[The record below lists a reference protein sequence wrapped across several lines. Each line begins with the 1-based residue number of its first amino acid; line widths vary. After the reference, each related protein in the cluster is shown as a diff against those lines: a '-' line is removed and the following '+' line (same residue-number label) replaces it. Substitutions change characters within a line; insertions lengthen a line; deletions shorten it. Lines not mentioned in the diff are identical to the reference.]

1 MAGYDEVPS
10 ATSGPVR
17 YHGNTLS
24 KKVLALR
31 EISETASD
39 FSDMI
44 RSMVPRGRHL
54 TAVRRLLRQFPIVAI
69 LGARQVGKTTL
80 ALELLKRAKP
90 SGERFDLED
99 PADLARL
106 SDAKLALA
114 DHKGLVIIDEI
125 QRRPDIFPVLRV
137 LADRRPRRARFL
149 VLGSASPEL
158 LRQSSET
165 LAGRIAFHNLDG
177 FHLDEVGVN
186 RLDRLWLR
194 GGFPL
199 SFLARTHYASF
210 TWRQSFIRTFLERD
224 LPQLGVRV
232 PAATLSRFWSMLA
245 HYHGQVW
252 NGAEFARSFG
262 VSDKTVRHYLDTLQA
277 AQVAKVLQPW
287 HENVRKRQVK
297 SPKVYVR
304 DSGLL
309 HGLLGIRERRDLDRH
324 PKVGA
329 SWEGFLLQQ
338 VVDHVGASPEECFFW
353 ATHSGAELDLLWIR
367 GRRRWG
373 FEFKRT
379 SSPKFTSSLHT
390 AIDTLGLQKAFLVH
404 AGDKTF
410 PLRKRVAAVAA
421 TRLLEDID

>member
-1 MAGYDEVPS
+1 
-10 ATSGPVR
+10 
-17 YHGNTLS
+17 
-24 KKVLALR
+24 
-31 EISETASD
+31 
-39 FSDMI
+39 MI
-44 RSMVPRGRHL
+44 PRKRHL
-54 TAVRRLLRQFPIVAI
+54 EAVLRLLRQFPIVAI

-80 ALELLKRAKP
+80 ALEILRRTGA
-90 SGERFDLED
+90 GERFDLED

-114 DHKGLVIIDEI
+114 DLTGLVVIDEV
-125 QRRPDIFPVLRV
+125 QRRPEIFPMLRV

-177 FHLDEVGVN
+177 FHVDEVGID
-186 RLDRLWLR
+186 RLDSLWLR
-194 GGFPL
+194 GGIPP
-199 SFLARTHYASF
+199 SFLARTNDASF
-210 TWRQSFIRTFLERD
+210 VWRQSFIRTFLERD

-252 NGAEFARSFG
+252 NGAEFARAFG
-262 VSDKTVRHYLDTLQA
+262 VSDKTVRHYLDTLHA
-277 AQVAKVLQPW
+277 AQVATVLQPW
-287 HENVRKRQVK
+287 HENVGKRQVK

-304 DSGLL
+304 DSGVL
-309 HGLLGIRERRDLDRH
+309 HGLLGVRDRRDLERH

-338 VVDHVGASPEECFFW
+338 VAGRLGASSEECFFW
-353 ATHSGAELDLLWIR
+353 ATHSGAELDLLWVR

-379 SSPKFTSSLHT
+379 SSPKLTASLHA
-390 AIDTLGLQKAFLVH
+390 AIETLKLQKAYLIH

-410 PLRKRVAAVAA
+410 SMHKKVTAVSAA
-421 TRLLEDID
+421 RLLEDIG